1 MQNLTNPNNSSNVKE
16 YARYVNGD
24 HQAQFY
30 QAYGAFIH
38 LRNVVAK
45 NMIDMAYQL
54 HVMKQL
60 LPKDRFFDFTSNV
73 LGMSQRNTF
82 RYLKVYEIALKFF
95 SENGRLDYESDSK
108 LSLRAYQMIGDADND
123 ELVTDI
129 RELVANSGDRVD
141 LSKIRTLVETR
152 NNKTELKLAETI
164 ADVENL
170 RRQLETERSEH
181 SHEMQ
186 QKDFVI
192 LQQKNR
198 LTERDSFSSN
208 LNEQKPLLERENQ
221 ELRNRPPNVITR
233 EVAVLPAEF
242 ASLEQAIESMN
253 NLLETKKEQANS
265 LDSQL
270 TAMRQKIEESKEK
283 HDIFVQC
290 IAQLESVIAKWPEMY
305 VRTLSSDPDIR
316 QLVKQ
321 YAQTM
326 IDFGQFIY
334 KNA

>member
-1 MQNLTNPNNSSNVKE
+1 
-16 YARYVNGD
+16 
-24 HQAQFY
+24 
-30 QAYGAFIH
+30 
-38 LRNVVAK
+38 
-45 NMIDMAYQL
+45 
-54 HVMKQL
+54 MK
-60 LPKDRFFDFTSNV
+60 
-73 LGMSQRNTF
+73 
-82 RYLKVYEIALKFF
+82 
-95 SENGRLDYESDSK
+95 RL
-108 LSLRAYQMIGDADND
+108 DND

-181 SHEMQ
+181 SKEIQ

-192 LQQKNR
+192 LQQKSK
-198 LTERDSFSSN
+198 LTELDSFSSN
-208 LNEQKPLLERENQ
+208 LNEQKRLLERENQ
-221 ELRNRPPNVITR
+221 ELRDRPPSVITR

-253 NLLETKKEQANS
+253 SLLETKREQANS
-265 LDSQL
+265 LDNQL

-290 IAQLESVIAKWPEMY
+290 IAQLESVIDKWPHMY